1 MDKKNSEWKMSKIYA
16 FVERQINMT
25 LRHWHWE
32 LVWIL
37 YQIAMALAIGFIGA
51 GTASFSGADINVEEL
66 TLFLLIG
73 SLLWGFLNLLLKE
86 MSYSI
91 IWERW
96 EGTIEYTFMAPVSRL
111 THLIGTSIAALIY
124 GVIRTTLV
132 LIAIAFFFNISL
144 DNANLTGAVIIL
156 AIAAVSFI
164 GIGMMVS
171 ILPLL
176 TPERGEIMGTIVQAF
191 LLMISGIYY
200 PISVL
205 PNWLQKIALFSPA
218 YYALEGMRKS
228 LINGF
233 SLDELWQFIFPLML
247 LGIVLIPLGWYV
259 FNIGERY
266 SKRKGRLKRSG

>member
-1 MDKKNSEWKMSKIYA
+1 MNKIYA
-16 FVERQINMT
+16 FVERQMNMT

-32 LVWIL
+32 FVWIL
-37 YQIAMALAIGFIGA
+37 YQIAMALSIGFIGA
-51 GTASFSGADINVEEL
+51 GAAAVSGTDLNIEQL
-66 TLFLLIG
+66 TLYLLIG

-91 IWERW
+91 VWERW

-124 GVIRTTLV
+124 GIIRTTLV
-132 LIAIAFFFNISL
+132 LIAIAFFFNINLES
-144 DNANLTGAVIIL
+144 ANLIGAIVILGVASI
-156 AIAAVSFI
+156 SFI

-200 PISVL
+200 PSSVL
-205 PNWLQKIALFSPA
+205 PLWLQKISLLSPA
-218 YYALEGMRKS
+218 YYALDGMRKA
-228 LINGF
+228 LINGL
-233 SLDELWQFIFPLML
+233 SVRELWPYIWPMII
-247 LGIVLIPLGWYV
+247 LGIILVPLGW
-259 FNIGERY
+259 FIFSIGERY
-266 SKRKGRLKRSG
+266 SKVKGRLKRSG

>member
-1 MDKKNSEWKMSKIYA
+1 MSKVYA

-37 YQIAMALAIGFIGA
+37 YQIAMALSVGFIGA
-51 GTASFSGADINVEEL
+51 GAAAVSGVELDVEEL

-91 IWERW
+91 VWERW

-124 GVIRTTLV
+124 GIVRTTLV
-132 LIAIAFFFNISL
+132 LIAIAFFFNINL
-144 DNANLTGAVIIL
+144 EHANLLGAVIIL

-205 PNWLQKIALFSPA
+205 PVWLQKIALLSPA
-218 YYALEGMRKS
+218 YYALNGMRDALIKGSS
-228 LINGF
+228 LF
-233 SLDELWQFIFPLML
+233 ELWTFVWPLII
-247 LGIVLIPLGWYV
+247 LGVILIPLGWYI
-259 FNIGERY
+259 FNIGEKY